1 VTGQDSV
8 ERMRTKPP
16 VWPGPGWRWIGRD
29 ANGDLMWVRGIEP
42 PASRVHQ
49 LARLDTTALRAMYLQ
64 LKGREGVSHE
74 LEKAMGTW
82 DRDRLVSRIRDLEDP
97 LRLAFRG
104 HDA

>member
-1 VTGQDSV
+1 
-8 ERMRTKPP
+8 
-16 VWPGPGWRWIGRD
+16 
-29 ANGDLMWVRGIEP
+29 
-42 PASRVHQ
+42 
-49 LARLDTTALRAMYLQ
+49 MYLQ